1 MREERKERRGS
12 EKKREENKSESG
24 EGEKRMECARERRE
38 SRGPLAFLSLF
49 LSFSLLEVRG
59 DLPSRAKPLI
69 NAFAK
74 KLHAVGGKQE
84 QEGVGRARSNT
95 RDLCSSFSPSPD
107 PPPAPLSSTTAFHH
121 LIPPPRLRGLHV
133 VKRANLRSQFD
144 RDSGPDS
151 QATDRSH
158 PRATKRTL
166 HFSAYFRPI
175 PSPDTL
181 LPSFRGRRYMEV
193 YSFFLFLPLLECK
206 RG

>member
-38 SRGPLAFLSLF
+38 SRGPLASFSLSF
-49 LSFSLLEVRG
+49 SPSFSLLEVRG

-121 LIPPPRLRGLHV
+121 LIPLSL
-133 VKRANLRSQFD
+133 
-144 RDSGPDS
+144 
-151 QATDRSH
+151 
-158 PRATKRTL
+158 
-166 HFSAYFRPI
+166 
-175 PSPDTL
+175 SPV
-181 LPSFRGRRYMEV
+181 FEV
-193 YSFFLFLPLLECK
+193 CTS
-206 RG
+206 